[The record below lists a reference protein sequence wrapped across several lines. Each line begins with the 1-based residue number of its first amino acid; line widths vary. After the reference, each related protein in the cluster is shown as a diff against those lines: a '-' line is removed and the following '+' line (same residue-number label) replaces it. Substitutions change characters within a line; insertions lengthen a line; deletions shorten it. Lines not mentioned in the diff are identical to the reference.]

1 MNDAPA
7 DILRRICDDT
17 RTETAR
23 RRSECDLDTV
33 KGLARDSEP
42 PRGFA
47 RALMDAA
54 ASGRT
59 GLIAEIKKASP
70 SAGLIRADFDPA
82 AIACAYKE
90 GGAVCLS
97 VLTDGKYF
105 QGDIAHFT
113 AARTA
118 VDLPMLRKDFILDEW
133 QIYESRAI
141 GADCILLIMAALTDD
156 EARRFEELATA
167 LDMTVLAEVHDDAEL
182 ERALGLRARLVGINN
197 RDLKTMTTDIG
208 LSERMAATIPPERFV
223 VAESGIRDFA
233 DIERLKAAGVQG
245 ILVGESLMRQDDITK
260 ATRAL
265 LGVGS

>member
-1 MNDAPA
+1 MNDQTT
-7 DILRRICDDT
+7 DILHKICDDT
-17 RTETAR
+17 RAEIAR
-23 RRSECDLDTV
+23 RQAIHDLDDMRGRA
-33 KGLARDSEP
+33 KDAEP

-54 ASGRT
+54 AAGRT

-70 SAGLIRADFDPA
+70 SAGLIRADFDAA
-82 AIACAYKE
+82 AIATAYKD

-97 VLTDGKYF
+97 VLTDEAHF
-105 QGDIAHFT
+105 QGTEAHFA
-113 AARTA
+113 AARAA

-133 QIYESRAI
+133 QIYESRAM
-141 GADCILLIMAALTDD
+141 GADCILLIMAAITD
-156 EARRFEELATA
+156 EQARNFEELANG
-167 LDMTVLAEVHDDAEL
+167 LDMNVLVEVHDEAEL

-197 RDLKTMTTDIG
+197 RNLKTMTTDIAV
-208 LSERMAATIPPERFV
+208 SERMAAQIPPERFV

-265 LGVGS
+265 LGVGA